1 MVYKWNTLPGKHD
14 HLDTHA
20 MNYAAAGY
28 EGVLSMSAES
38 DTGTGVHGAGGNA
51 PKKNRRKVYH
61 G

>member
-1 MVYKWNTLPGKHD
+1 MVVCKWNTLPGKHD

-28 EGVLSMSAES
+28 AGVLSMSAEE
-38 DTGTGVHGAGGNA
+38 DTGTKTASGNTQ
-51 PKKNRRKVYH
+51 KHNRRKTYN